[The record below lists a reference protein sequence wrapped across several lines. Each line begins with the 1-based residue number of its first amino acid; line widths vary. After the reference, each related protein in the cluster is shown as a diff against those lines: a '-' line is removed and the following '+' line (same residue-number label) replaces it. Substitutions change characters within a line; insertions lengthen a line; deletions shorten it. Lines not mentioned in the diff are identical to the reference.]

1 MNARSLTS
9 IGHVNIRWRERHRIL
24 GLGSVVGVGGVV
36 IPGIDAWV
44 RSHVTDEI
52 ARKTR
57 ESRAISFFLCDLTI
71 AVATE
76 DQETPTRGKG
86 DSEELPDLIDSRLTK
101 PQHPP
106 NHAERTTKELSK
118 EAKNGELLR

>member
-1 MNARSLTS
+1 MAREP
-9 IGHVNIRWRERHRIL
+9 I
-24 GLGSVVGVGGVV
+24 VVA
-36 IPGIDAWV
+36 GIDAYV

-76 DQETPTRGKG
+76 DQETSTRGKG
-86 DSEELPDLIDSRLTK
+86 DSEELPDLNVSRLTK
-101 PQHPP
+101 QKLPP
-106 NHAERTTKELSK
+106 ANWHNYRMMNE
-118 EAKNGELLR
+118 NG